1 MPGDENQ
8 RRAFEF
14 FGSHFDSQE
23 PFSKADL
30 AAVTTWSPSALNTYW
45 SKQFR
50 PFLKDATS
58 GKSRVS
64 EAFRIFSNWER
75 FREHVTQVRYGA
87 TDYKPKEYDSVMVF
101 EFFMPLTNETALRG
115 TLDSLF
121 YKDTI
126 LWKLKGMEL
135 SELQEQI
142 DPLTGES
149 TDDYLDRLCLWIA
162 KRFVGYSISHVAGRF
177 RGEKLSTRLEAAEIE
192 KRRRYLIDETTA
204 ITRFIFPCEDAEEAA
219 RVRWFFDRLFV
230 QSIIEVVSGEDEIWM
245 IESGLRSRLH
255 IWKIEKED

>member
-1 MPGDENQ
+1 MPVLENQ

-14 FGSHFDSQE
+14 FLEHFDSQE
-23 PFSKADL
+23 PFSKDDL
-30 AAVTTWSPSALNTYW
+30 AEVTIWSPSALNTYW

-50 PFLKDATS
+50 PFLKDAPF
-58 GKSRVS
+58 GRSRVS
-64 EAFRIFSNWER
+64 EAFRLFSNWER

-87 TDYKPKEYDSVMVF
+87 TDYESKEYDSVMIF

-135 SELQEQI
+135 SELHEQVE
-142 DPLTGES
+142 PLTGES
-149 TDDYLDRLCLWIA
+149 ADDYLDRLCIWIA
-162 KRFVGYSISHVAGRF
+162 KRFIGYSISHVAGRF

-204 ITRFIFPCEDAEEAA
+204 ITRFIFPCEDAEDAA
-219 RVRWFFDRLFV
+219 RLRWFFDTLFV
-230 QSIIEVVSGEDEIWM
+230 QSIKEVVSGEDEIWM
-245 IESGLRSRLH
+245 IESGMRNRLH
-255 IWKIEKED
+255 IWKIEED